1 MARTASPPRRRDAA
15 VPPVSVVMPVYNAMP
30 HLDEAVESILGQSF
44 GDFEF
49 IILDDAS
56 TDGSGERIKDW
67 AAHDP
72 RIRTLSAKSNLGP
85 VGSSNMVA
93 RAARAELVARM
104 DADDVSYPDRLHQ
117 QMEVLREHPKAGAVG
132 TLCDVIDASGAILRR
147 SDPWRISRRS
157 PFVPFAHG
165 AMMYRRSQFE
175 RIGGYRDECAFWEDQ
190 DLVVR
195 IAGLADVLVIPH
207 SLYRIRAW
215 TSSTR
220 RASDP
225 ERLERAIDRMYAA
238 TDRLRDDGRYQLR
251 VDTGA
256 SPAKVDPRVF
266 VSLGSGSL
274 WAGEKPR
281 LFRRLIDRG
290 RLAFDFRTASALAWT
305 AWASVS
311 PGTLRGFLRLLLV
324 VRKAFAAAKIDPT
337 EPVVWTPGRGATVD
351 RQ

>member
-1 MARTASPPRRRDAA
+1 MARTASPQRRRERA

-30 HLDEAVESILGQSF
+30 HLDKAVESIVGQTF

-56 TDGSGERIKDW
+56 TDGSGARIREW
-67 AAHDP
+67 AARDP
-72 RIRTLSAKSNLGP
+72 RIRVLSADTNLGP

-104 DADDVSYPDRLHQ
+104 DADDVSYPDRLRQ
-117 QMEVLREHPKAGAVG
+117 QMEVLRDHPTTGVVG

-195 IAGLADVLVIPH
+195 LAGLAEVLVIPRA
-207 SLYRIRAW
+207 LYQIRAW

-225 ERLERAIDRMYAA
+225 EQLERAIDRMYAA
-238 TDRLRDDGRYQLR
+238 TDRLRNDGRYQLR
-251 VDTGA
+251 PDAGQSA
-256 SPAKVDPRVF
+256 AKVDPRVF

-290 RLAFDFRTASALAWT
+290 RLSFDFRTASALAWT
-305 AWASVS
+305 AWASLS
-311 PGTLRGFLRLLLV
+311 PGTLRAFLRLLLV
-324 VRKAFAAAKIDPT
+324 ARKSFAAAKIHSN
-337 EPVVWTPGRGATVD
+337 EPVAWMPGRGATGETP
-351 RQ
+351 